1 MGFVEEFFLV
11 LKVQVLLKLL
21 LFSLNEFL
29 FKEVL
34 DVVVVEDVFLH
45 EEFFL

>member
-1 MGFVEEFFLV
+1 MEEFFLV
-11 LKVQVLLKLL
+11 LKVQVLLELL

-29 FKEVL
+29 FEEVL